1 MAQHSRANSSGK
13 DSAVHLHLKEKNH
26 YFQDNNVNILSTEDR
41 WFEREVKEPIYV
53 GLERQSLNRGGGSD
67 NT

>member
-26 YFQDNNVNILSTEDR
+26 YFQDNNVNILTWEELWLLTHHIALADGES
-41 WFEREVKEPIYV
+41 
-53 GLERQSLNRGGGSD
+53 SSA
-67 NT
+67 